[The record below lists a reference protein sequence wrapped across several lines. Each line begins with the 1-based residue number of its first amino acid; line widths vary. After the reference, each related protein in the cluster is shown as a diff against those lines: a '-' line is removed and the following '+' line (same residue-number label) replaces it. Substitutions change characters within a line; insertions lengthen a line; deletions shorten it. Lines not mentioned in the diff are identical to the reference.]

1 MKSLMM
7 PFSNNNGAMQFGNS
21 GQNMGF
27 INSKVFKPIRGG
39 GARAPATD
47 TSNYDSQPRGGGA
60 VAPSGGMDFKN
71 FMAQ

>member
-1 MKSLMM
+1 MS
-7 PFSNNNGAMQFGNS
+7 
-21 GQNMGF
+21 F
-27 INSKVFKPIRGG
+27 INSKFIKPIIGG
-39 GARAPATD
+39 GDRAPSTD